1 MKKHRIFG
9 SRKSHSRVESGFEA
23 FTYDPEKHTAVI
35 RSSIC
40 TGEKTAGFKDKKDGH
55 FIEIMLI
62 RSQRDIE
69 SFKEQYNLSS
79 VKTEY

>member
-9 SRKSHSRVESGFEA
+9 SGKPHRRVESG
-23 FTYDPEKHTAVI
+23 I